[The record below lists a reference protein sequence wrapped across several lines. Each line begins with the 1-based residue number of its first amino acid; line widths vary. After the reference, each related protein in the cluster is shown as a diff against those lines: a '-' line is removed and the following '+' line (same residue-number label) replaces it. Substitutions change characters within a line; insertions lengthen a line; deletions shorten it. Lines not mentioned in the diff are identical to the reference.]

1 MLFRSNDL
9 DDEELPE
16 AVMKEL
22 TEWFGL
28 KVMDWTHLKTYHI
41 KYAMPFKPILDE
53 VTYYKKINDTVYA
66 CGDSLSVGSMEAALR
81 SGRETAQAL
90 IKELKSIPA

>member
-1 MLFRSNDL
+1 
-9 DDEELPE
+9 
-16 AVMKEL
+16 
-22 TEWFGL
+22 
-28 KVMDWTHLKTYHI
+28 
-41 KYAMPFKPILDE
+41 MPFKPILDE